1 MDDSGILFLLE
12 RSELLQECPRGKAR
26 GGVRWWGSEWGQVE
40 RPGMGSGGWGF
51 RSVFALWFIGQV
63 RLSEPERTQE
73 QEGVLGPLSDNP

>member
-1 MDDSGILFLLE
+1 MS
-12 RSELLQECPRGKAR
+12 QGK
-26 GGVRWWGSEWGQVE
+26 GQGWGQVVGSEWGQVE